1 MALTQEELNK
11 LKTQILL
18 QKSLAKALDMYPR
31 IIRMRADIRAVEV
44 AYAHMM
50 TELLAITAEV
60 LDSSESTE
68 QGL

>member
-44 AYAHMM
+44 AYARMM

-68 QGL
+68 

>member
-44 AYAHMM
+44 AYARMM